1 MGRALHHNCGHPNKG
16 YREEKRSSI
25 VLFTIVILFF
35 VCNAPRLL
43 LNFYEFFTI
52 EKLKDQCYT
61 IPLWTMVLTSVSLLL
76 MTINS
81 SINFFVYC
89 FANSAFREELY
100 ERVSQFSRSWF
111 VNSMSDETAE
121 TTMIPMQEVCY
132 LFKRGSTRARY
143 CWATVC

>member
-1 MGRALHHNCGHPNKG
+1 MHHNCGHPNKG

-100 ERVSQFSRSWF
+100 ERVSKVSRTWF
-111 VNSMSDETAE
+111 RVNSMSDDSVE
-121 TTMIPMQEVCY
+121 TTMMNSLPMQEVCNV
-132 LFKRGSTRARY
+132 S
-143 CWATVC
+143 